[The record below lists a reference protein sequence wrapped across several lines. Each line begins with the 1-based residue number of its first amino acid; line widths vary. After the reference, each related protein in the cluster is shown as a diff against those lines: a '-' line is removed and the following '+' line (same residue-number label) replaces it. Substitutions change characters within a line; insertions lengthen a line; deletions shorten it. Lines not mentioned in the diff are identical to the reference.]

1 MIWQPTSSTRTDTLF
16 PLTTLFRSYDGLS
29 RFVCKLYNVVFL
41 HCMQRWVNIMYAA
54 VDNRGI
60 DMQPVRDHNLGWVW
74 FFMLF
79 MILGAYLMMDLFVG
93 GVVESF
99 NTMRWQAS
107 GNTLLTKKQR
117 SEEHTSD
124 SSH

>member
-79 MILGAYLMMDLFVG
+79 MILG
-93 GVVESF
+93 
-99 NTMRWQAS
+99 
-107 GNTLLTKKQR
+107 R
-117 SEEHTSD
+117 SEENTSEIQSLKRISYVVFCLKNTITQITIFND
-124 SSH
+124 VQ